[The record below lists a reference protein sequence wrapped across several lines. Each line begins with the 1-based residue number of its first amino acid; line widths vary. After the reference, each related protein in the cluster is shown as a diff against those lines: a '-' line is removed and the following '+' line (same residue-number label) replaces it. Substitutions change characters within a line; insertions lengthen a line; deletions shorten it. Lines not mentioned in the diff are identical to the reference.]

1 MKRETKRKAR
11 TKPEPVSL
19 KGEELY
25 LSLQK
30 QWKNSMA
37 LRRNSQK
44 GKN

>member
-1 MKRETKRKAR
+1 MKRKVKQKVNKESKS
-11 TKPEPVSL
+11 VSL

-30 QWKNSMA
+30 QWKNSMS
-37 LRRNSQK
+37 LRRSFPK